1 MVLPFLPQKCLAIIG
16 TDLPNTGSLMFKKEI
31 IIFTILHPKMIPVL
45 KSQIWHILKIPMHFV
60 LFVCFGP
67 VNSYEYYKKH
77 PKFTNSFKRE
87 I

>member
-1 MVLPFLPQKCLAIIG
+1 
-16 TDLPNTGSLMFKKEI
+16 
-31 IIFTILHPKMIPVL
+31 MIPVL